1 MKRFIIPLAVF
12 LVLAVF
18 LGVGLKRDPRL
29 VPSPLIDKPAPAFAL
44 PSLQDPSRVLNN
56 AHMKGQ
62 VWVLNV
68 WASWCRACREEHPV
82 LLDFARQGLV
92 PLYGLNYK
100 DQRADAQ
107 GWLAQHGNP
116 YADSLF
122 DEAGRVGMDFGVYG
136 VPETFVIDKAGKVR
150 LKHVGPVTPQVL
162 QEQLL
167 PLLQQLKGEPT

>member
-18 LGVGLKRDPRL
+18 LWVGLKRDPRL

-44 PSLQDPSRVLNN
+44 PSLQDPARVMSN
-56 AHMKGQ
+56 AHMQGQ

-82 LLDFARQGLV
+82 LMDFARQKVV
-92 PLYGLNYK
+92 PVYGLNYK
-100 DQRADAQ
+100 DQRTDAQ
-107 GWLAQHGNP
+107 AWLDQHGNP
-116 YADSLF
+116 YADSLV

-136 VPETFVIDKAGKVR
+136 VPETFVIDQAGRVR
-150 LKHVGPVTPQVL
+150 MKHVGPVTPQVL
-162 QEQLL
+162 QEQIL
-167 PLLQQLKGEPT
+167 PLLQRLKAEQA